1 MYSYYRKEG
10 EDAGKGMY
18 DKIPESLKSQLMVK
32 SLVEDPEV
40 QKERADVVKT
50 KSVKELSQVTSFSDF
65 PVPENIEKLVSRQPG
80 AVERKKRFRE
90 K

>member
-1 MYSYYRKEG
+1 MYSHYRKEG
-10 EDAGKGMY
+10 EGDGKGMY
-18 DKIPESLKSQLMVK
+18 DKVPESLKTQLLVK
-32 SLVEDPEV
+32 ATVEDPEV
-40 QKERADVVKT
+40 QKERADLIKT
-50 KSVKELSQVTSFSDF
+50 KTVKELSQVTSFSDF

>member
-1 MYSYYRKEG
+1 MYSHYRKEG
-10 EDAGKGMY
+10 GGDGKGMY
-18 DKIPESLKSQLMVK
+18 DKVPESLKTQLLVK
-32 SLVEDPEV
+32 ATVEDPEV
-40 QKERADVVKT
+40 QKERADLVKT
-50 KSVKELSQVTSFSDF
+50 KTVKELSQVTSFSDF